1 MNGRKAKQRR
11 REERG
16 ELTQERFDQFVQ
28 RMSHM
33 SDEDFLPSAAV
44 AAAITPRGPF
54 GQQTV
59 DAIEAEIDRRGPAF
73 RKHVD
78 ELRESA
84 RLQARRLEVRETT
97 MKPRGAA

>member
-1 MNGRKAKQRR
+1 MNGRKARDRR

-28 RMSHM
+28 RLPHT
-33 SDEDFLPSAAV
+33 SDDDFLPSAVV

-59 DAIEAEIDRRGPAF
+59 DAIEAEIDRRGPEF

-97 MKPRGAA
+97 MKPRGQA